1 MPMKILVIGC
11 GSIGTRHTRNLRDLG
26 VADLLVFD
34 PDQERATQLARESRA
49 FPVDRLE
56 HAYDRH
62 PEAVLIC
69 APTSLHLSL
78 ARQALEHDCH
88 IFLEKPLS
96 HTMAGVIEFVSEAK
110 ARHRIVLVGYN
121 LRFDPLLHQLHAWLK
136 ESRIGHV
143 ASARLHVGSY
153 LPWRHP
159 WEDYR
164 VGYGARKSLGGG
176 VILDASHELD
186 YALWLFGHPKG
197 VYCAG
202 GKHSS
207 LEIDV
212 EDVAE
217 ILMSYEHAVVSIH
230 LDYIAQSSQ
239 RTCDVIG
246 SHGQIHADL
255 IARRLALFN
264 ASTREWD
271 APQVYCPFDELY
283 RIEMQHFL
291 DCIAGKAAP
300 AVDGSAGLES
310 LLLADS
316 AKRSI
321 ISGDPVAF
329 DRPVSGAD
337 EPAQLRVASPPT
349 AYA

>member
-1 MPMKILVIGC
+1 MKILVIGC
-11 GSIGTRHTRNLRDLG
+11 GSIGRRHTRNLRDLG
-26 VADLLVFD
+26 VTDVFVFD
-34 PDQERATQLARESRA
+34 LDKDRSARLAAEYQVKQAESLEQAYERPPDAA
-49 FPVDRLE
+49 
-56 HAYDRH
+56 
-62 PEAVLIC
+62 LIC

-96 HTMAGVIEFVSEAK
+96 HTMEGVIDFLAEVK

-121 LRFDPLLHQLHAWLK
+121 LRFDPLLHQLHTWLK

-143 ASARLHVGSY
+143 ARARLHVGSY
-153 LPWRHP
+153 LPWPHP

-186 YALWLFGHPKG
+186 YALWLFGHPKR

-246 SHGQIHADL
+246 SQGQIHADL
-255 IARRLALFN
+255 IARSLALFN
-264 ASTREWD
+264 GTTREWD

-283 RIEMQHFL
+283 RLEMQHLL
-291 DCIAGKAAP
+291 DCIVGKTHP
-300 AVDGSAGLES
+300 AVDGSAGLEA
-310 LLLADS
+310 LLLAD
-316 AKRSI
+316 AARRSI
-321 ISGDPVAF
+321 TSGEPIAF
-329 DRPVSGAD
+329 DRILSGAD
-337 EPAQLRVASPPT
+337 EPAELRPAPPPT
-349 AYA
+349 TYA